1 MAVSNNTD
9 EIDESRVVR
18 RFERLQRE
26 NRRLRETVSFRVG
39 YHLTNALRQPWK
51 LIFLPLSFPILCVT
65 IGLERLGK
73 FATNNSE
80 RPLGE
85 PYDKKNCTVL
95 FPTNGVG
102 FGHFTRMYAVA
113 NELRNA
119 NPDME
124 IIFFTT
130 MPTLHIPYVDNF
142 PTYHLAG
149 KHKFSDMDTN
159 TWNMLVEEML
169 TLVIETHSPSNFIF
183 DGAFPYRGMLDS
195 IHGREEIN
203 KIWMRRG
210 MFKRGKTVPVGSIEH
225 FDLIVHPGDAIDIM
239 DSEIEHNV
247 EVLKTN
253 PVILLDSEKMFT
265 KKLAKNRLGLPT
277 DSKVTYVQL
286 GAGQINDI
294 ESEIRLTINAL
305 LEHENMHVVVGESML
320 GERIEIS
327 NERVHLLRDYPNSLY
342 FHAFDYSIQAGGYNS
357 FHEMRTMQIPTLFYP
372 NMNTG
377 MDDQLT
383 RCEISVS
390 EGWGIIN
397 ISRNAKTISK
407 DIKKLF
413 LLDRPTYTTPFI
425 ENNGTKTLV
434 EQII

>member
-26 NRRLRETVSFRVG
+26 NRRLRETVSFRLG